1 VATKT
6 ANKVSSIH
14 PKKFALWMAMG
25 SIVMLF
31 AGLTSGYIVRKAAG
45 NWYEFQIPNLFYYS
59 TAAIIASS
67 ISLHLSY
74 RSFLNG
80 KVSAYRWFLVV
91 AFLCGWAFLAFQYA
105 GWRQLNETGIFLTTN
120 VSSSFLFAIVAMH
133 ALHILGG
140 LAAILVTTIMA
151 FKLPYKLNPI
161 RQLRFELTLTYWHF
175 VDVIWLYLLVFLFL
189 Q

>member
-1 VATKT
+1 MASKT
-6 ANKVSSIH
+6 ATKVSSIH
-14 PKKFALWMAMG
+14 PKKFALWMAMA

-45 NWYEFQIPNLFYYS
+45 NWYEFQMPNLFYYS
-59 TAAIIASS
+59 TTAIVASS

-74 RSFLNG
+74 RSFLAG
-80 KVSAYRWFLVV
+80 KVASYRWLLLV
-91 AFLCGWAFLAFQYA
+91 AFLAGWGFLALQYA
-105 GWRQLNETGIFLTTN
+105 GWKQLNEVGIFLTTN

-140 LAAILVTTIMA
+140 LAAIFVSLIMA
-151 FKLPYKLNPI
+151 FKLPYKLSPV

-175 VDVIWLYLLVFLFL
+175 VDAIWLYLLIFLFL